1 MAAGVSVGDAAGSIA
16 AIRFGSER
24 RFWRMTPV
32 AEFPGHLSAVPFLQD
47 RLRIALAEGVAGE
60 LHPSGRPRQ
69 AAAI

>member
-1 MAAGVSVGDAAGSIA
+1 
-16 AIRFGSER
+16 
-24 RFWRMTPV
+24 MTPV
-32 AEFPGHLSAVPFLQD
+32 AEFPGHLSAVPFLRD